1 MIVSQDLITQGK
13 HRRKIGFKSITLCN
27 KTENGSPGMW
37 CGEKCK
43 ANTEVN
49 QNWNLCL
56 CDGVLYCTSACI
68 RDS

>member
-13 HRRKIGFKSITLCN
+13 QRRKIGFKSITLCN

-43 ANTEVN
+43 AT
-49 QNWNLCL
+49 LT
-56 CDGVLYCTSACI
+56 GVATLHGVKRTLLSLLLTTMLYV
-68 RDS
+68 